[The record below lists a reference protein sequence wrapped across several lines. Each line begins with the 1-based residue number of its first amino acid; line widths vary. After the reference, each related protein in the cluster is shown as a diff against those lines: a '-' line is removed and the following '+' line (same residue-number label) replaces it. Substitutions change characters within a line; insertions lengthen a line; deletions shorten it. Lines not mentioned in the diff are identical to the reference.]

1 MNKEAITVG
10 DVYISTGNENH
21 YMKTIVVLYYTS
33 FGDCYIQ
40 STSGEVVRV
49 TIKYLRYYYR
59 KVGHIE
65 KFAEAL
71 KELQETAEKHLKSP
85 ENT

>member
-10 DVYISTGNENH
+10 DVYISTGDENH
-21 YMKTIVVLYYTS
+21 YMNYMKTIVVLYYTS

-40 STSGEVVRV
+40 STKGEVVRV
-49 TIKYLRYYYR
+49 TIKYLRHYYH
-59 KVGHIE
+59 KIGHID

-71 KELQETAEKHLKSP
+71 KELEEIAKSGG
-85 ENT
+85 N

>member
-10 DVYISTGNENH
+10 DVYTSNEDKNH
-21 YMKTIVVLYYTS
+21 YMKTIIVLYYTS

-40 STSGEVVRV
+40 STDGEVVRV
-49 TIKYLRYYYR
+49 TIKYLRHYYH
-59 KVGHIE
+59 KIGHID

-71 KELQETAEKHLKSP
+71 KELQKMAGNVER
-85 ENT
+85 